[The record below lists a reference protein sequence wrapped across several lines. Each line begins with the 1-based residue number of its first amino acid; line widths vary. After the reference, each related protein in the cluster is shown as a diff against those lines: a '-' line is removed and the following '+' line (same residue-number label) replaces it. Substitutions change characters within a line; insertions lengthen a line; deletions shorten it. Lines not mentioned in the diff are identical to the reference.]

1 VVAWGASTQ
10 ARWLTLCFMS
20 AAGALKR
27 TYYKAHFELGAD
39 ATEYV
44 SSNAS
49 AYERPQQ
56 ARSTKVNHD
65 RAIMTQ
71 PNFYL
76 GLEKADMRSMAS
88 TDYDAK
94 VVDVRATRATAAA
107 LKKGALGAPRRCI
120 WVNMAQP
127 DRCVCHY
134 RPAVLPL

>member
-1 VVAWGASTQ
+1 
-10 ARWLTLCFMS
+10 MS

-107 LKKGALGAPRRCI
+107 LKKGALGAPRR

-127 DRCVCHY
+127 DR
-134 RPAVLPL
+134 